1 MERAGAG
8 LKNILVEQKD
18 YFVPRTEDDIA
29 KSEELRENAAREREA
44 RILAKQKEL
53 ERRMKR
59 KGIYP
64 SFGVTE
70 VNTSPVAEVTTGN
83 EDDKLLEQNIS
94 KDNKIT
100 TPKDTE
106 KEKNQKRNAFN
117 VAKNSLQS
125 SDILNQM
132 EQFKFHRLLKN
143 ERQKN

>member
-1 MERAGAG
+1 
-8 LKNILVEQKD
+8 
-18 YFVPRTEDDIA
+18 
-29 KSEELRENAAREREA
+29 
-44 RILAKQKEL
+44 
-53 ERRMKR
+53 MKR

-100 TPKDTE
+100 PKDTE

-132 EQFKFHRLLKN
+132 EQFKFMTPKEREAEKLKGEKEFEKKYTN
-143 ERQKN
+143 PLSFLQDEIKAEEKKN